1 MCDKHY
7 LNPFCIYLAEKS
19 HVPPKESVT
28 LSPNHAK
35 CFKRTNNH
43 EYNPVFLSITARG
56 KIIHS
61 VIQMILTT
69 LKTT

>member
-19 HVPPKESVT
+19 HVPPKESGT

-43 EYNPVFLSITARG
+43 EYNPVFLSDSARG
-56 KIIHS
+56 KIVHS
-61 VIQMILTT
+61 VFQMI
-69 LKTT
+69 